1 MRGMAKIAAAALL
14 LGAPAVAQITT
25 MQSNNPAPI
34 KGDPNR
40 MVCEVEQTI
49 GTRLGAR
56 KVCKTVHEWQELRME
71 HRETVAAFE
80 QRNTSVGC
88 QEGNACSG
96 GTAPPR

>member
-1 MRGMAKIAAAALL
+1 MARIAAAALV
-14 LGAPAVAQITT
+14 LGTPAVAQITS

-56 KVCKTVHEWQELRME
+56 KICKTVHEWQELRME
-71 HRETVAAFE
+71 HRETVATFE

-88 QEGNACSG
+88 QEGNSCTG
-96 GTAPPR
+96 VGAPPR

>member
-1 MRGMAKIAAAALL
+1 MTRMAKIVAAALVL
-14 LGAPAVAQITT
+14 STPAAAQITV

-88 QEGNACSG
+88 QEGNACNG